1 MDYKVEEIDITTK
14 LTKLGLTVP
23 DSVAFFPENFEN
35 ANVANDFIFTDSMLD
50 LNKIF
55 RQEKNISINALGND
69 TEKYRSRKNAD
80 IYLPAMF
87 FALTAITE
95 NPTIVSISLNVL
107 SSYVYDLFKGT
118 SGQKTAHIDLYVETK
133 EKGKVKKISYKGS
146 ADGLKDLE
154 KVIKA
159 MK

>member
-14 LTKLGLTVP
+14 LTKLGLTLP
-23 DSVAFFPENFEN
+23 DSIAFFPENFET
-35 ANVANDFIFTDSMLD
+35 ANVADDFIFTDSMLD

-55 RQEKNISINALGND
+55 KQEKNISINALGSD
-69 TEKYRSRKNAD
+69 TEKYRIRKNAD
-80 IYLPAMF
+80 VYLPAMF
-87 FALTAITE
+87 FALSVITE

-107 SSYVYDLFKGT
+107 SSYMYELFKGT

-133 EKGKVKKISYKGS
+133 EKGKVKKLSYKGS

>member
-1 MDYKVEEIDITTK
+1 MDYKVEEIDFTTK
-14 LTKLGLTVP
+14 LTKLGLTLP
-23 DSVAFFPENFEN
+23 DSIAFFPENFEN
-35 ANVANDFIFTDSMLD
+35 ANVADDFIFTDSMLD

-55 RQEKNISINALGND
+55 KQEKNISINTLGDD

-80 IYLPAMF
+80 VYLPAMF
-87 FALTAITE
+87 FALTVITE

-118 SGQKTAHIDLYVETK
+118 SGQKTAHIDLYIETK
-133 EKGKVKKISYKGS
+133 EKGKVKKLSYKGS

>member
-1 MDYKVEEIDITTK
+1 MDYKVEEVDITTK
-14 LTKLGLTVP
+14 LTNLGLTLP
-23 DSVAFFPENFEN
+23 DSLAFFPENFEN
-35 ANVANDFIFTDSMLD
+35 ANVADDFIFTDSMLD

-55 RQEKNISINALGND
+55 KQEKNISINALGND

-80 IYLPAMF
+80 VYLPAMF
-87 FALTAITE
+87 FALSVITE
-95 NPTIVSISLNVL
+95 NPAIVSISLNVL
-107 SSYVYDLFKGT
+107 SSYVYDFFKGT
-118 SGQKTAHIDLYVETK
+118 LGQKTAHIDLYIETK

>member
-1 MDYKVEEIDITTK
+1 MDYKVEEIDISTK
-14 LTKLGLTVP
+14 LTKLGLALP

-35 ANVANDFIFTDSMLD
+35 ANVADDFIFTDSMLD

-55 RQEKNISINALGND
+55 KHEKNISINALGND

-80 IYLPAMF
+80 VYLPAMF
-87 FALTAITE
+87 FALSVITE
-95 NPTIVSISLNVL
+95 NPSIVTISLNVL
-107 SSYVYDLFKGT
+107 SSYVYELLKGT
-118 SGQKTAHIDLYVETK
+118 LGQKTAHIDLYIETK
-133 EKGKVKKISYKGS
+133 EKGKVKKLSYKGS
-146 ADGLKDLE
+146 ADGLKELE